1 MCSTAISNLQKHT
14 RPHLFL
20 LECCSSMKRLMEFHA
35 HFITSGLSTHPTIL
49 SSIVSFAALSPAGDL
64 GYARSVLARIT
75 QPNSFMFNTVIRGY
89 ASSSDPGSAFVLYSF
104 MIGHGIVPN
113 SYTYPFVIKALSKG
127 GRDWL
132 CGGEA
137 THCSVI
143 KYGHVSD
150 LHIANSLLNMYAS
163 FGLLEDAHK
172 VFDEIPKPDVVS
184 WNMIVDDLCQNSRF
198 NEAWYV
204 FSRMCKNGIRP
215 NSVTFLSLVSSCTK
229 SNDLG
234 TGKMVHSQIMVM
246 IGNSIS
252 KNLENSLLDMYCKFG
267 DLDSAEKM
275 FHIMEVKTVFAWTSL
290 LDGYILK
297 GELKRAVEDF
307 NRMPLKDTT
316 AWNVMLYGFLE
327 AGDVNSAEKIFRE
340 MLERD
345 LVSWNSMILGY
356 AHNNKHIECLLFL
369 KEILFSGVKLDRITL
384 LGVFSVC
391 GYAREA
397 QFLGEAVHSHMEKR
411 NIKGEEVETA
421 LMDMYSKSGS
431 FEKATKVFETI
442 ARKSVLAWSVLIAG
456 LAMNGLANEAL
467 NYFHLMCEAG
477 VKPNEITFLG
487 ALCACSH
494 AGLVEEGKELFRDM
508 VQIHGNTPRS
518 EHCGCMVDLLGRAG
532 LLKEAEKFIQES
544 APAIADEAGALGAL
558 VGACR
563 MHGEIRMA
571 EKFAKR
577 LVEIDPY
584 NSARYVLLSNIYAA
598 ENRWGDVEKV
608 RKRMKASGVQKTPG
622 FSLIQLK

>member
-1 MCSTAISNLQKHT
+1 MCSTTISNLQKHT

-35 HFITSGLSTHPTIL
+35 HFITSGISTHPTIL
-49 SSIVSFAALSPAGDL
+49 SSVISFAALSPAGDL

-132 CGGEA
+132 CCGEA

-143 KYGHVSD
+143 KYGRVSD

-163 FGLLEDAHK
+163 FGLSQDARK

-184 WNMIVDDLCQNSRF
+184 WNVIVDDLCQNGLF
-198 NEAWYV
+198 DEALYI
-204 FSRMCKNGIRP
+204 FSRMCINGIRP

-229 SNDLG
+229 SSDLG
-234 TGKMVHSQIMVM
+234 T
-246 IGNSIS
+246 
-252 KNLENSLLDMYCKFG
+252 
-267 DLDSAEKM
+267 AEKM

-297 GELKRAVEDF
+297 GELERAVEVF
-307 NRMPLKDTT
+307 YRMPFKDTT

-340 MLERD
+340 MPERD
-345 LVSWNSMILGY
+345 LVSWN
-356 AHNNKHIECLLFL
+356 
-369 KEILFSGVKLDRITL
+369 
-384 LGVFSVC
+384 
-391 GYAREA
+391 REA
-397 QFLGEAVHSHMEKR
+397 QFLGEAIHSHMEKL

-421 LMDMYSKSGS
+421 LMDMYCKSGS
-431 FEKATKVFETI
+431 FEKAIKVFETI

-494 AGLVEEGKELFRDM
+494 AGLVEEA
-508 VQIHGNTPRS
+508 RS
-518 EHCGCMVDLLGRAG
+518 C
-532 LLKEAEKFIQES
+532 S
-544 APAIADEAGALGAL
+544 
-558 VGACR
+558 
-563 MHGEIRMA
+563 EIWYRSTA
-571 EKFAKR
+571 
-577 LVEIDPY
+577 
-584 NSARYVLLSNIYAA
+584 
-598 ENRWGDVEKV
+598 
-608 RKRMKASGVQKTPG
+608 
-622 FSLIQLK
+622 